1 MPFGAIGR
9 TLGQQNIRTLGKDN
23 VFGPSD
29 PSPISTDSYSYTGSV
44 QDAPVPSNASV
55 PGPGIQRASSN
66 AYAVQMEVK
75 AFGAAGGGGASNCF
89 GTVVNPGGNGG
100 FSHARVDI
108 SSKTFGGLKTIGP
121 AAVYIP
127 PAYAKT
133 WKVVV
138 GQGGRNTSPGTFG
151 GGGGCPG
158 GRESRSGG
166 GASWVAD
173 TYPTT
178 SAPQLILVA
187 GGGGGAGRGY
197 GGSGGSTAQDGSPGS
212 GTAGSGGFLSGN
224 NGGGPDGSGGGGG
237 YAGGGGGPGD
247 GGDCRGSGGGGGT
260 GYVNPNWTE
269 VANQKTDTAGNVVN
283 VTWSP
288 DPDWSPGIG
297 QGAEGGPNAQVA
309 GGNGKVVIKLTYS

>member
-29 PSPISTDSYSYTGSV
+29 PSPILNNSYSYTGSA
-44 QDAPVPSNASV
+44 QDAPIPASVTV
-55 PGPGIQRASSN
+55 PGPGVKRASSN

-75 AFGAAGGGGASNCF
+75 AFGAAGGGGGSNCF
-89 GTVVNPGGNGG
+89 GPTVNPGGNGG
-100 FSHARVDI
+100 FSHATVDI
-108 SSKTFGGLKTIGP
+108 SSKNVGGLKTIGP
-121 AAVYIP
+121 GGVSIP

-138 GQGGRNTSPGTFG
+138 GQGGSSGSSGKFG

-187 GGGGGAGRGY
+187 GGGGGAGRNR
-197 GGSGGSTAQDGSPGS
+197 GGSGGSTGQS
-212 GTAGSGGFLSGN
+212 GGGTGGGAGGGGFLSGN
-224 NGGGPDGSGGGGG
+224 NGSGPDGSGGGGG
-237 YAGGGGGPGD
+237 YAGGAGGGGD
-247 GGDCRGSGGGGGT
+247 GGDCRGHGGGGGT

-269 VANQKTDTAGNVVN
+269 VANSKTDTGGNPVA

-297 QGAEGGPNAQVA
+297 QGSEGGPNAQVT

>member
-29 PSPISTDSYSYTGSV
+29 PSPISSNSYSYTGSV
-44 QDAPVPSNASV
+44 QDAPI
-55 PGPGIQRASSN
+55 PGSAIIPGSGVQRASSN

-100 FSHARVDI
+100 FSHAKVDI
-108 SSKTFGGLKTIGP
+108 SSKTVGGLKTIGP
-121 AAVYIP
+121 AAVSIP
-127 PAYAKT
+127 TAYAKT

-138 GQGGRNTSPGTFG
+138 GQGGNSSSPQTFG

-158 GRESRSGG
+158 SRESRSGG
-166 GASWVAD
+166 GASWVSD
-173 TYPTT
+173 TYPTS
-178 SAPQLILVA
+178 SAPQLVLIA
-187 GGGGGAGRGY
+187 GGGGGAGRSY
-197 GGSGGSTAQDGSPGS
+197 GGSGGSTAQGPGGS
-212 GTAGSGGFLSGN
+212 GSGGGAPFLQGN
-224 NGGGPDGSGGGGG
+224 NGSNPDGSGGGGG
-237 YAGGGGGPGD
+237 YAGGTGGPGD
-247 GGDCRGSGGGGGT
+247 GGDCRGLGGAGGT

-269 VANQKTDTAGNVVN
+269 VANSKTDTGGNTVA
-283 VTWSP
+283 VTWSS

-297 QGAEGGPNAQVA
+297 QGAEGGPNSQVT
-309 GGNGKVVIKLTYS
+309 GGHGKVVIKLTYN

>member
-9 TLGQQNIRTLGKDN
+9 TLGQQNIRTLGRDK

-29 PSPISTDSYSYTGSV
+29 PTPVSNNSYSYTGGV
-44 QDAPVPSNASV
+44 QDAPVPSSVSV
-55 PGPGIQRASSN
+55 PGPGVQRASSN

-75 AFGAAGGGGASNCF
+75 AFGAAGGGGQSNCF
-89 GTVVNPGGNGG
+89 GAVQSPGGNGG

-121 AAVYIP
+121 AAVSIP

-138 GQGGRNTSPGTFG
+138 GQGGNTSSSATFG

-187 GGGGGAGRGY
+187 GGGGGAGRNY
-197 GGSGGSTAQDGSPGS
+197 GGSGGTSTAQPG
-212 GTAGSGGFLSGN
+212 GGSGGGVGGPFLQGNSGS
-224 NGGGPDGSGGGGG
+224 GPDGSGGGGG
-237 YAGGGGGPGD
+237 YAGGGGGGGD
-247 GGDCRGSGGGGGT
+247 GGDCRGHGGGGGS
-260 GYVNPNWTE
+260 GYINPNWTE
-269 VANQKTDTAGNVVN
+269 IANSKTNVGPDPVAVSWNT
-283 VTWSP
+283 
-288 DPDWSPGIG
+288 DPDWSSGIG
-297 QGAEGGPNAQVA
+297 QGGESSGQVT
-309 GGNGKVVIKLTYS
+309 GGNGKVVIKITYS